1 MSVTMHDTSKV
12 YHPMLIVLFQFQLD
26 DDTYIH
32 QCYLS
37 LSRLSLS
44 LYIYIYIYVYISNCN
59 DNILGSWFW
68 LVLYIVYIAS
78 LYIEYKTLQAM
89 GISFVENTTRAATNI
104 VTTWWR
110 ILFCAITGHGEP
122 ASVYIQEP
130 AVAPGVLGIHSF
142 AYKQYRSSRA

>member
-44 LYIYIYIYVYISNCN
+44 LSIYIYICI
-59 DNILGSWFW
+59 
-68 LVLYIVYIAS
+68 
-78 LYIEYKTLQAM
+78 YIEL
-89 GISFVENTTRAATNI
+89 
-104 VTTWWR
+104 
-110 ILFCAITGHGEP
+110 
-122 ASVYIQEP
+122 
-130 AVAPGVLGIHSF
+130 
-142 AYKQYRSSRA
+142 